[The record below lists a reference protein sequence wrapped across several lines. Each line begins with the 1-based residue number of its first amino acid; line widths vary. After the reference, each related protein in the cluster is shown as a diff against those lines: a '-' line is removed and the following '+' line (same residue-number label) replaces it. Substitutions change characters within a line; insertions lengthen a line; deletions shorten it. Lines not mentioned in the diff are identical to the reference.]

1 MHDVTLPG
9 NYLAFMSMK
18 GHKRKR
24 SINDTPI
31 DLTKMQTAR
40 QRLLALQ
47 EESEGIEET
56 ELEMAKIMCH
66 VDALQDI
73 LGSSKKLVSEIATG
87 VHVSRLR
94 CSETLVFIGH
104 LNDIGVQRKP
114 LRLNNE
120 ALTVRISASSTN
132 PKHFEDLC
140 SQITR
145 IRRSTSKRVSYFRH
159 SGIVNK

>member
-1 MHDVTLPG
+1 MVGMTRSAYVTMHDVTLPG
-9 NYLAFMSMK
+9 NYLAFMSTK
-18 GHKRKR
+18 GRKRKR

-40 QRLLALQ
+40 QHLLALQ

-94 CSETLVFIGH
+94 CS
-104 LNDIGVQRKP
+104 
-114 LRLNNE
+114 
-120 ALTVRISASSTN
+120 A
-132 PKHFEDLC
+132 
-140 SQITR
+140 
-145 IRRSTSKRVSYFRH
+145 
-159 SGIVNK
+159 